1 MSEGSVSVS
10 ASVVVVVVFSRFR
23 FSPVVVAVSSWLLDG
38 WICCSGGMGE
48 SWAFIGL
55 VWVREVSVGRFR
67 VSEEEE
73 SWFFGDDDAMSRV
86 CFSPGTL
93 VLWFLLSFFFF
104 KVNYVIY
111 FLKYFLFKKISK

>member
-1 MSEGSVSVS
+1 MSEGSVSVSVSVS
-10 ASVVVVVVFSRFR
+10 ASVVVVVIVFSRFR

-73 SWFFGDDDAMSRV
+73 S
-86 CFSPGTL
+86 
-93 VLWFLLSFFFF
+93 
-104 KVNYVIY
+104 
-111 FLKYFLFKKISK
+111 

>member
-1 MSEGSVSVS
+1 MSEGSVSVSVS

-55 VWVREVSVGRFR
+55 VWVREVSDGRFR

-93 VLWFLLSFFFF
+93 VLWFLPSFFFLSKLCYIFF
-104 KVNYVIY
+104 KI
-111 FLKYFLFKKISK
+111 FFI

>member
-1 MSEGSVSVS
+1 MSEGSVSVSVS

-55 VWVREVSVGRFR
+55 VWVREVSDGRFRVSDGRFR

-93 VLWFLLSFFFF
+93 VL
-104 KVNYVIY
+104 
-111 FLKYFLFKKISK
+111 